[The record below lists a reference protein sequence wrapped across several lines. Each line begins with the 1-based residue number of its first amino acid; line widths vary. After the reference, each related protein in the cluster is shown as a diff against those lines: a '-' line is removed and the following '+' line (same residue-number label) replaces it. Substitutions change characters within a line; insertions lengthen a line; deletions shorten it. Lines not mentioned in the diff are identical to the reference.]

1 MHAFSEDTP
10 TKVTFRAKS
19 ELVNWLQDLFVMV
32 LLTARIDNVQTFN
45 LVFKATEGLKGVL
58 ISQVKETSVLVC
70 GGNLRNL
77 T

>member
-32 LLTARIDNVQTFN
+32 LLTVQTFN
-45 LVFKATEGLKGVL
+45 LVVKATEGLKGVL